1 MCHVT
6 EEIITTYVGFNFE
19 PRFGLRTLHLLL
31 SIYKDLSFNLVSL
44 KNEVLVKQRKVLSIR
59 RSLNHVS
66 QPGRFW
72 WSAAKIVRTLI
83 MRAQVISL
91 L

>member
-1 MCHVT
+1 MCHIT

-44 KNEVLVKQRKVLSIR
+44 KNEVLVKQQKVLSNR

-66 QPGRFW
+66 QPRFW
-72 WSAAKIVRTLI
+72 WSAAKMVRALI

>member
-44 KNEVLVKQRKVLSIR
+44 KNEVLVKQQKVLSNR

-66 QPGRFW
+66 QPQFW
-72 WSAAKIVRTLI
+72 WSAAKMVRALI

>member
-1 MCHVT
+1 ML
-6 EEIITTYVGFNFE
+6 
-19 PRFGLRTLHLLL
+19 PKFGLRTLHLLL

-44 KNEVLVKQRKVLSIR
+44 KNEVLVKQRKVLSNR

-72 WSAAKIVRTLI
+72 SAAKMVRALI